1 MSRIRAILVGAGGG
15 VILSA
20 GLTAAL
26 DADAAFTCCDPW
38 AQVGYNAFVAAGN
51 AVVGAITSSVT
62 TIVTDLQTGPM
73 YNWDQGMGQWLQE
86 LGKQTASTR
95 ALTEGK
101 IAAESQLYIQE
112 KTGDAVMATVEAASF
127 DETITSALMLGDQ
140 DVTVRKAV
148 REYGRIHADSL
159 VSDRFAS
166 PSAAAVARHQKW
178 CSQRQVDAGVCAQA
192 AAPGME
198 YADVNVASVLNP
210 IAGKTYSDEGR
221 QAALDYVQ
229 NVVGNEH
236 LRAQAGTDSPQARA
250 ADALTIADQ
259 AALSAAAYS
268 LNSIMAERTR
278 RLETEQP

>member
-1 MSRIRAILVGAGGG
+1 MSRVRAILIGAGGG

-38 AQVGYNAFVAAGN
+38 AQVGYSAFVAAGN
-51 AVVGAITSSVT
+51 SVVAALTSSVT
-62 TIVTDLQTGPM
+62 TVVTDLQTGAM

-86 LGKQTASTR
+86 IGKQTASER
-95 ALTEGK
+95 ILVEGT
-101 IAAESQLYIQE
+101 IAANSALYLQE
-112 KTGDAVMATVEAASF
+112 KTGDAVLNTVEPASF

-140 DVTVRKAV
+140 DTTIRKSV

-159 VSDRFAS
+159 VADRYES
-166 PSAAAVARHQKW
+166 TTGAAMKRHEQW
-178 CSQRQVDAGVCAQA
+178 CSQRQVDAGVCSQA
-192 AAPGME
+192 AAAGME

-221 QAALDYVQ
+221 AAALDYVQ

-236 LRAQAGTDSPQARA
+236 LRAQANIDSPQARA

-268 LNSIMAERTR
+268 LNSLMAERTR
-278 RLETEQP
+278 RLETEQQ